1 VEYGFR
7 HLALE
12 QSILLDKR
20 RHYRKNGR
28 TFYVNI
34 SVSHAQY
41 GESDVLIATTT
52 DVTES
57 IEKETQLIQASKM
70 TTLGLMAAG
79 MAHEINQPL
88 NVIQICADFFLKML
102 KKGQTVPE
110 EDLRSMANDIIANVA
125 RATGIIKHVRHF
137 ARQSEVVT
145 SEVDINAP
153 IEDVF
158 KVLGHQIKVH
168 QIELDLHLA
177 PDIPYIMAD
186 HNRLEQVFINLVTN
200 AIDAMDEKGEQPEH
214 KGMTKRLHI
223 KTYTEGNMVAV
234 AVTDNGIGMSAD
246 VKNKLFEPFFTTKK
260 IGKGTGLG
268 VSISYG
274 IIKDYQ
280 GTIDIDSQQD
290 QGTAFILK
298 FPAVNRR

>member
-1 VEYGFR
+1 
-7 HLALE
+7 
-12 QSILLDKR
+12 
-20 RHYRKNGR
+20 
-28 TFYVNI
+28 
-34 SVSHAQY
+34 
-41 GESDVLIATTT
+41 
-52 DVTES
+52 
-57 IEKETQLIQASKM
+57 M

-102 KKGQTVPE
+102 RKEQPIPD
-110 EDLRSMANDIIANVA
+110 EDLRSMAEDIIANVT

-137 ARQSEVVT
+137 ARQSDVVT
-145 SEVDINAP
+145 SKVSINAP
-153 IEDVF
+153 VEDVF

-168 QIELDLHLA
+168 QITLDLNLD

-200 AIDAMDEKGEQPEH
+200 AIDAMDEKAELPEFT
-214 KGMTKRLHI
+214 GMAKRLQI
-223 KTYTEGNMVAV
+223 KSYVEGNMVAV
-234 AVTDNGIGMSAD
+234 AVEDNGIGMSEE
-246 VKNKLFEPFFTTKK
+246 VKDKLFEPFFTTKK

-280 GTIDIDSQQD
+280 GTIEVDSQVGR
-290 QGTAFILK
+290 GTTFTLK
-298 FPAVNRR
+298 FPAIETPTHE